1 MVKGGRKKLKVNIKN
16 DKKSNKKTIEEILEK
31 RTNEDIE
38 MEKIVF
44 MRIGV
49 ACFMVIFFIVWI
61 FNLKYQFKINSNNIS
76 KNSFDW
82 QQTRTELDKTFKQI
96 KDGMAQIKEAQTI
109 AQNSAASET
118 TLTNK
123 QIDSLKIKLMDEV
136 AATSTIAS
144 TTATSTIINIK

>member
-16 DKKSNKKTIEEILEK
+16 DKKSNKKTSEEILEK

-96 KDGMAQIKEAQTI
+96 KDGMAQIKETQTV

-123 QIDSLKIKLMDEV
+123 QIDSLKIKLMNEV
-136 AATSTIAS
+136 VATSTIAS